1 MTERPT
7 WVEYLLAVAVFVGL
21 LYLSFVMAAF
31 STWSQEPVGAARVN
45 DVLGGLAVSLVLGV
59 GAIGGGRALAG
70 MRPLSLWLLLA
81 LPLPLVFLL
90 DAAFGTL

>member
-21 LYLSFVMAAF
+21 LYLSFVMAAL
-31 STWSQEPVGAARVN
+31 STWSQETVGAARVT

-59 GAIGGGRALAG
+59 LAIGGGRALAG

-81 LPLPLVFLL
+81 LPIPLFHLL
-90 DAAFGTL
+90 EAAFGIL